1 VEDNSNLTDANLVK
15 TSDIKTPNLVFQ
27 GFLGIAIWMSF
38 GLLLEGFIGFR
49 VSAYMSNV
57 VRRELFQLAHTH
69 GTLLSLLFLVTVLA
83 LNNRLISMNS
93 ISLWVLRI
101 GTILMPIGF
110 LLGGI
115 WIRGEEPNPLIFLA
129 PIGGVMVIFG
139 IINALFN
146 ISWKKIDS

>member
-1 VEDNSNLTDANLVK
+1 VEDKSNLKDTNLAK
-15 TSDIKTPNLVFQ
+15 TNDIKTANLVFQ
-27 GFLGIAIWMSF
+27 GFLGIVIWMSF

-69 GTLLSLLFLVTVLA
+69 GTLLNILLLITVLA

-93 ISLWVLRI
+93 FPLWVLRI

-115 WIRGEEPNPLIFLA
+115 WIRGEEPNSLIFLA
-129 PIGGVMVIFG
+129 PIGGIMVIFG
-139 IINALFN
+139 MINALFN
-146 ISWKKIDS
+146 ISWKKIGS